1 LTRRPPLRQAAAGI
15 IIASLAVLVLAADQ
29 FAKYLALENLPYRE
43 PVQAIGDFLSFYLTR
58 NPGAAFSL
66 GEEVTWIFTIALAA
80 VAIIIGWLAATRVRS
95 RLWAVTLGLL
105 LGGVLGNLTDRLFRD
120 PGFGVGHVVDFIN
133 TPWMWFF
140 PGMSPA
146 IYNVADIFIVCDMI
160 AIALLVL
167 LGVHMDGTRDSGR
180 NDEDQ
185 NETLLGAEGDQF
197 APGGPVEGFGDE
209 FPVADPD
216 AGIPA
221 DERGLPPLSDS
232 EQREVEA
239 VGVGVGVVLVGVGVG
254 GGVWVGAGS
263 GAQL

>member
-1 LTRRPPLRQAAAGI
+1 M
-15 IIASLAVLVLAADQ
+15 LVLAADQ
-29 FAKYLALENLPYRE
+29 LAKYLALENLPFQE
-43 PVQAIGDFLSFYLTR
+43 PVGVLGDFLSFYLTR

-80 VAIIIGWLAATRVRS
+80 VAGVIGWLAATRVRS

-120 PGFGVGHVVDFIN
+120 PGFAVGHVVDFIN

-146 IYNVADIFIVCDMI
+146 IYNIADIFIVCDMI

-167 LGVHMDGTRDSGR
+167 VGVHMDGSRDRGR
-180 NDEDQ
+180 NDEEITNDDG
-185 NETLLGAEGDQF
+185 ETLLGADGDEF
-197 APGGPVEGFGDE
+197 APGGAVEGFGDE

-216 AGIPA
+216 AGIPVA
-221 DERGLPPLSDS
+221 ERRLPPLSAS
-232 EQREVEA
+232 EQLAVEQEAEREAEEYEA
-239 VGVGVGVVLVGVGVG
+239 EQEAGSSPGRETERP
-254 GGVWVGAGS
+254 GS
-263 GAQL
+263 GAQI

>member
-1 LTRRPPLRQAAAGI
+1 M
-15 IIASLAVLVLAADQ
+15 LVLAADQ
-29 FAKYLALENLPYRE
+29 LAKYFALQNLPYQE
-43 PVQAIGDFLSFYLTR
+43 NVPVLGDFLSFYLTR

-80 VAIIIGWLAATRVRS
+80 VAVVIGWLAARRVRS
-95 RLWAVTLGLL
+95 RVWAVVLGLL
-105 LGGVLGNLTDRLFRD
+105 LGGVLGNLTDRLLRD

-146 IYNVADIFIVCDMI
+146 IYNIADIFIVCDMI
-160 AIALLVL
+160 AVAILVL
-167 LGVHMDGTRDSGR
+167 VGVHMDGTRDGDR
-180 NDEDQ
+180 AE
-185 NETLLGAEGDQF
+185 NEETILGADGDQF
-197 APGGPVEGFGDE
+197 APGGAVEGFGDE

-232 EQREVEA
+232 EQREVAAEA
-239 VGVGVGVVLVGVGVG
+239 EAEAEKYEADRDAGREPGRP
-254 GGVWVGAGS
+254 GS
-263 GAQL
+263 GAEL

>member
-1 LTRRPPLRQAAAGI
+1 M
-15 IIASLAVLVLAADQ
+15 LVLAADQ
-29 FAKYLALENLPYRE
+29 LAKFLVLENLPYQE
-43 PVQAIGDFLSFYLTR
+43 PVEVLGDFLSFYLTR

-66 GEEVTWIFTIALAA
+66 GEGVTWIFTIALAVVA
-80 VAIIIGWLAATRVRS
+80 VVIGWLAATRVRS

-146 IYNVADIFIVCDMI
+146 IYNVADMFIVCDMI

-167 LGVHMDGTRDSGR
+167 VGVHMDGTRDHRR
-180 NDEDQ
+180 NNDDKDDA
-185 NETLLGAEGDQF
+185 TLLGAEGDQF
-197 APGGPVEGFGDE
+197 ASGGTVEGFGDE

-221 DERGLPPLSDS
+221 AERGLPPLSEG
-232 EQREVEA
+232 EQREVEEEA
-239 VGVGVGVVLVGVGVG
+239 EREAEEYEAERDAGHDNGRS
-254 GGVWVGAGS
+254 GS

>member
-1 LTRRPPLRQAAAGI
+1 M
-15 IIASLAVLVLAADQ
+15 LVLAADQ
-29 FAKYLALENLPYRE
+29 LAKYLALENLPFQE
-43 PVQAIGDFLSFYLTR
+43 PVEVLGDFLSFYLTR

-80 VAIIIGWLAATRVRS
+80 VAGVIGWLAATRVRS

-120 PGFGVGHVVDFIN
+120 PGFAVGHVVDFIN

-146 IYNVADIFIVCDMI
+146 IYNIADIFIVCDMI

-167 LGVHMDGTRDSGR
+167 VGVHMDGSRDRGR
-180 NDEDQ
+180 NDE
-185 NETLLGAEGDQF
+185 ETDETVA
-197 APGGPVEGFGDE
+197 AAPRATSPPGGAVEGFGDE
-209 FPVADPD
+209 FPVADAD

-221 DERGLPPLSDS
+221 PSADSAVERERAARGREGGRARGQESRPSRAGAPAETRRSD
-232 EQREVEA
+232 
-239 VGVGVGVVLVGVGVG
+239 
-254 GGVWVGAGS
+254 
-263 GAQL
+263 AQL

>member
-1 LTRRPPLRQAAAGI
+1 M
-15 IIASLAVLVLAADQ
+15 LVLAADQ
-29 FAKYLALENLPYRE
+29 LAKYLALENLPYQE
-43 PVQAIGDFLSFYLTR
+43 PVEVLGDFLSFYLTR

-80 VAIIIGWLAATRVRS
+80 VAVVIGWLAARRVRS
-95 RLWAVTLGLL
+95 RLWAVALGLL

-167 LGVHMDGTRDSGR
+167 VGVHMDGTRDHGR
-180 NDEDQ
+180 KDEDD
-185 NETLLGAEGDQF
+185 ETLLGAEGDQF
-197 APGGPVEGFGDE
+197 ASGGTVEGFGDE

-221 DERGLPPLSDS
+221 AERGLPPLSEA
-232 EQREVEA
+232 EQSAVEEEAEREAEEYEA
-239 VGVGVGVVLVGVGVG
+239 ERDAGHDTERP
-254 GGVWVGAGS
+254 GS
-263 GAQL
+263 GAQI

>member
-1 LTRRPPLRQAAAGI
+1 M
-15 IIASLAVLVLAADQ
+15 LVLAADQ
-29 FAKYLALENLPYRE
+29 LAKYLALENLPFQE
-43 PVQAIGDFLSFYLTR
+43 PVEVLGDFLSFYLTR

-80 VAIIIGWLAATRVRS
+80 VAGVIGWLAATRVRS

-120 PGFGVGHVVDFIN
+120 PGFAVGHVVDFIN

-146 IYNVADIFIVCDMI
+146 IYNIADIFIVCDMI

-167 LGVHMDGTRDSGR
+167 VGVHMDGSRDR
-180 NDEDQ
+180 DRDRARDDDE
-185 NETLLGAEGDQF
+185 TVLGAEGDQF
-197 APGGPVEGFGDE
+197 APGGAVAGSASE
-209 FPVADPD
+209 FPVADAD

-221 DERGLPPLSDS
+221 DERGLPPLSAS
-232 EQREVEA
+232 EQVAVEEEA
-239 VGVGVGVVLVGVGVG
+239 ERQADEFKAEPGNRRPGRD
-254 GGVWVGAGS
+254 AEI
-263 GAQL
+263 

>member
-1 LTRRPPLRQAAAGI
+1 M
-15 IIASLAVLVLAADQ
+15 LVLAADQ
-29 FAKYLALENLPYRE
+29 LAKYLALENLPYQE
-43 PVQAIGDFLSFYLTR
+43 PVPIVGDFLSFYLTR

-66 GEEVTWIFTIALAA
+66 GEEVTWIFTIALGA
-80 VAIIIGWLAATRVRS
+80 VALVIGWLAATRVRS
-95 RLWAVTLGLL
+95 RPWTVALGLL
-105 LGGVLGNLTDRLFRD
+105 LGGVLGNLADRLFRD

-167 LGVHMDGTRDSGR
+167 VGVHMDGTRDHRRKNEPAEQEQG
-180 NDEDQ
+180 
-185 NETLLGAEGDQF
+185 ETLLGADGDQF
-197 APGGPVEGFGDE
+197 ASGGTVSGFGDE

-221 DERGLPPLSDS
+221 AERSLPPLSES
-232 EQREVEA
+232 RQREVEEEA
-239 VGVGVGVVLVGVGVG
+239 EREAEEYEAEHEVGRDPKRPE
-254 GGVWVGAGS
+254 S

>member
-1 LTRRPPLRQAAAGI
+1 LTRRPPLRQAAAGT
-15 IIASLAVLVLAADQ
+15 IIAVLAVAVLAADQ
-29 FAKYLALENLPYRE
+29 FAKYLALENLPYQE
-43 PVQAIGDFLSFYLTR
+43 PVEVLGDFLSFYLTR

-80 VAIIIGWLAATRVRS
+80 VAVVIAWLAATRVRS
-95 RLWAVTLGLL
+95 RLWAVALGLL
-105 LGGVLGNLTDRLFRD
+105 LGGVLGNLGDRLFRD

-160 AIALLVL
+160 AVALLVL
-167 LGVHMDGTRDSGR
+167 VGVHMDGTRDRGR
-180 NDEDQ
+180 KDED
-185 NETLLGAEGDQF
+185 ESLLGADGDEF
-197 APGGPVEGFGDE
+197 APGGAVAGFGDE

-221 DERGLPPLSDS
+221 DERGLPPLSEND
-232 EQREVEA
+232 ERAVEA
-239 VGVGVGVVLVGVGVG
+239 EAEAEAEEYEAERDAGRDPERP
-254 GGVWVGAGS
+254 GS

>member
-1 LTRRPPLRQAAAGI
+1 M
-15 IIASLAVLVLAADQ
+15 VVLAADQ
-29 FAKYLALENLPYRE
+29 LAKYLALENLPYQE
-43 PVQAIGDFLSFYLTR
+43 PVEVLGDFLSFYLTR

-66 GEEVTWIFTIALAA
+66 GEEVTWIFTIALAVVA
-80 VAIIIGWLAATRVRS
+80 VVIGWLAATRVRS
-95 RLWAVTLGLL
+95 RLWAVALGLL

-167 LGVHMDGTRDSGR
+167 VGVHMDGTRDHGR
-180 NDEDQ
+180 KNEDEAEND
-185 NETLLGAEGDQF
+185 ETLLGAEGDQF
-197 APGGPVEGFGDE
+197 ASGGTVEGFGDE

-221 DERGLPPLSDS
+221 AERGLRPLSET
-232 EQREVEA
+232 EQHVVEEEAEREAEQYEA
-239 VGVGVGVVLVGVGVG
+239 EHE
-254 GGVWVGAGS
+254 AGHDPKRPES